1 MRRSFR
7 MEFLISQIKRPD
19 EQFSIY
25 EHIKKDLVQIERLK
39 KCSYQEKL
47 IEVDKI
53 LSFLIKQLETKRV
66 EIDIR
71 LRYREVLGELIL
83 HEDIGNIF
91 NDNKFD
97 SMILKNDNNP
107 KLINFGDKILKVNW
121 KNVLPKALTEEVS
134 LTQKSIDEYKND
146 KISVV
151 FIIKNSSDPNYYRD
165 IDNMYFPD
173 GKITTEG
180 FQYYLLHYNN
190 FDRGKV
196 GQYWNRYYKIENNG
210 ILINMGLRYKNTQL
224 TLNEFLKN
232 EQK

>member
-1 MRRSFR
+1 